1 MRRFEKAY
9 AIGVPFNQLKGFLA
23 LDEEGQKKVK
33 QPGIPVKDSA
43 TNELYYWVRDA
54 WSAFAGKRVNCMIK
68 GDNAAKYPDFKR
80 VLEAFKRNDIY
91 KFQLV
96 TAPEAAPVG
105 TELYKTR
112 QSGGKPA
119 AK

>member
-1 MRRFEKAY
+1 
-9 AIGVPFNQLKGFLA
+9 
-23 LDEEGQKKVK
+23 
-33 QPGIPVKDSA
+33 
-43 TNELYYWVRDA
+43 
-54 WSAFAGKRVNCMIK
+54 MIK